1 MFVCLFDFFFFL
13 GRLLVE
19 LFPSI
24 FTQREGERKKNVTD
38 SAKRHRESSELFKP
52 AADLGTARYTPIRG
66 RRRRPSSP
74 TLPPPHPTP
83 PASHSLTHSPVCCRF
98 DARWRQRQK
107 FQLKYPFVM
116 LSVQKGRKGGR
127 EGGKEGGGRQRR
139 KTGAAFSFW
148 TAQEK
153 IKQKLPEVG
162 RRGRSDAGGFFCRHQ
177 TK

>member
-1 MFVCLFDFFFFL
+1 MFVYLIFFFFL

-74 TLPPPHPTP
+74 TPPALPPAT
-83 PASHSLTHSPVCCRF
+83 HSLTRLLPFRREMETAPKVPIKISVC
-98 DARWRQRQK
+98 DAVCAEREER
-107 FQLKYPFVM
+107 
-116 LSVQKGRKGGR
+116 R
-127 EGGKEGGGRQRR
+127 EGGRTGGRGKAEEENRSSLFLLDGAGENKTKAARSRPTGPQRCWR
-139 KTGAAFSFW
+139 VFLST
-148 TAQEK
+148 
-153 IKQKLPEVG
+153 PN
-162 RRGRSDAGGFFCRHQ
+162 
-177 TK
+177 